1 MANAKKYNS
10 SREIMTAMN
19 DGDIPRMH
27 LGPKNF
33 YILKQ
38 ELFSLKN
45 EYNPDTFTETELTGW
60 NIILFKRLEEIDQ
73 LPNSEK
79 KQLFREVDKMLD
91 PNC

>member
-1 MANAKKYNS
+1 MANTKKYNS

-19 DGDIPRMH
+19 DGDIQRKY

-45 EYNPDTFTETELTGW
+45 MYNPDTFTETELTDW
-60 NIILFKRLEEIDQ
+60 NNALFERLEEIDQ
-73 LPNSEK
+73 LPDSEK
-79 KQLFREVDKMLD
+79 KQLFKEVDEMLH